1 MQRLQRTGSF
11 TSEAEVFMGEFVL
24 VFLEKRNTRRANN
37 IFAALCVYVLSPS
50 VDNPG
55 IQPEN
60 DDKARKIEYQK
71 HAPYCINSRKNRKG
85 GLTGYF
91 RQSALAYFLLL

>member
-11 TSEAEVFMGEFVL
+11 TSEAEVVMGEFVL

-71 HAPYCINSRKNRKG
+71 HAPYCINSNQA
-85 GLTGYF
+85 LYNVTGSRYVKPYKILPGF
-91 RQSALAYFLLL
+91 Q